1 MLPEIGGCY
10 QRSWVAV
17 TSTPFTLMASIIRKP
32 RSKYWFACFRDLQGR
47 QRRKST
53 KQTDRKKALRVAEQY
68 EQVSQRKL
76 PVRTVRETLVEL
88 FREAYGESVP
98 RAIVREFVAAWLK
111 NKAPEVAPAT
121 LDFYRKSTTKF
132 LQFLGPA
139 AELDLANVT
148 RPMIVEFRNGLAQ
161 KVSAKTA
168 NHDLRAIKTLFRS
181 AKRDGY
187 IIEDPAEFVESV
199 RKTGEDPRRPFTIPE
214 IRNVYDLADQE
225 WKSLI
230 LFGLYT
236 GQRLSD
242 LAILSWDNIDLAR
255 NEIRLKARKTG
266 KRLSLPIA
274 APLKAHLAV
283 CDKSGAY
290 LHPKAAATVR
300 SQKRSGTLSNQFAD
314 FLAQAGLRE
323 KAPHHVS
330 KGKGRS
336 AKRAANGLSF
346 HSLRHTAVSLLKD
359 AGIPEAVVMELVGH
373 ESKAM
378 SAHYTHVGTEA
389 LAKAVA
395 ALPAI

>member
-1 MLPEIGGCY
+1 
-10 QRSWVAV
+10 
-17 TSTPFTLMASIIRKP
+17 MASIIRKP
-32 RSKYWFACFRDLQGR
+32 RGKYWFACFRDLQGG

-76 PVRTVRETLVEL
+76 PVRTVRETLLEL

-98 RAIVREFVAAWLK
+98 RATVREFIAAWLK

-199 RKTGEDPRRPFTIPE
+199 RKTGEDPRRPFTSPE
-214 IRNVYDLADQE
+214 IRSVYDLADQE

-242 LAILSWDNIDLAR
+242 LAILSWENIDLAR
-255 NEIRLKARKTG
+255 NEIRLTADYPSVPRT
-266 KRLSLPIA
+266 RLA
-274 APLKAHLAV
+274 AW
-283 CDKSGAY
+283 
-290 LHPKAAATVR
+290 
-300 SQKRSGTLSNQFAD
+300 
-314 FLAQAGLRE
+314 
-323 KAPHHVS
+323 HVQS
-330 KGKGRS
+330 VKG
-336 AKRAANGLSF
+336 
-346 HSLRHTAVSLLKD
+346 
-359 AGIPEAVVMELVGH
+359 
-373 ESKAM
+373 SKANR
-378 SAHYTHVGTEA
+378 
-389 LAKAVA
+389 AV
-395 ALPAI
+395 